1 MEIIVIRYFEDFE
14 SQNHFFFFLQNSCD
28 FGHQLVQ
35 SEAKRTVGTH
45 NTYL

>member
-14 SQNHFFFFLQNSCD
+14 SQNHFFFLQNSCD